1 MVKNFIRII
10 RSQKEKKL
18 YLCISTIFN
27 SVMDKIAIKIN
38 CILNWNND
46 YARMLIMQTMDNQIS
61 FPIIIADNE
70 AASLF
75 KEMEKIEVKRP
86 QTHDLFF
93 NFLQTFGI
101 RINEVF
107 IHKLVEGIF
116 YTKIT
121 CSTQGIEFELDARPS
136 DAIILALKTK
146 APIFVEDSILKK
158 LGISTAEMEK
168 QILRPEDENNPE
180 KDEFAYEDM
189 SDDDLKNLLKQAIE
203 MEDFEMASQIRDVL
217 KQRN

>member
-1 MVKNFIRII
+1 
-10 RSQKEKKL
+10 
-18 YLCISTIFN
+18 
-27 SVMDKIAIKIN
+27 MDKIAIKIN
-38 CILNWNND
+38 CVLNWSND
-46 YARMLIMQTMDNQIS
+46 YARMLIMQTIDNKIS

-93 NFLQTFGI
+93 NFMQTFSI
-101 RINEVF
+101 DIDEVF

-116 YTKIT
+116 YTKII
-121 CSTQGIEFELDARPS
+121 CSTQETVFELDARPS
-136 DAIILALKTK
+136 DAIILALKKK

-158 LGISTAEMEK
+158 IGISTDEMEK
-168 QILRPEDENNPE
+168 QILYPEDRNNSE
-180 KDEFAYEDM
+180 KDDEYTYEEM
-189 SDDDLKNLLKQAIE
+189 SDEDLKNLLKQAIE

-217 KQRN
+217 KQR

>member
-1 MVKNFIRII
+1 MN
-10 RSQKEKKL
+10 
-18 YLCISTIFN
+18 
-27 SVMDKIAIKIN
+27 KIAIKIN

-46 YARMLIMQTMDNQIS
+46 YARMLIMQTQDGLIS

-93 NFLQTFGI
+93 TFMQTFGI
-101 RINEVF
+101 CLDEVY

-116 YTKIT
+116 FTKII
-121 CSTQGIEFELDARPS
+121 CSVQGKVVELDARPS
-136 DAIILALKTK
+136 DAIILALKAK
-146 APIFVEDSILKK
+146 APIFVEQDILEK

-168 QILRPEDENNPE
+168 QMTRSSENDENSNE
-180 KDEFAYEDM
+180 DDEINIESM
-189 SDDDLKNLLKQAIE
+189 SNEDLKNLLKQAIE
-203 MEDFEMASQIRDVL
+203 IEDFETASQIRDAI
-217 KQRN
+217 KQRGN

>member
-1 MVKNFIRII
+1 MN
-10 RSQKEKKL
+10 
-18 YLCISTIFN
+18 
-27 SVMDKIAIKIN
+27 KIAIKIN

-46 YARMLIMQTMDNQIS
+46 YARMLIMQTLDGLIS

-93 NFLQTFGI
+93 TFMQTFGI
-101 RINEVF
+101 CLDEVY

-116 YTKIT
+116 FTKII
-121 CSTQGIEFELDARPS
+121 CSVQGKVVELDARPS
-136 DAIILALKTK
+136 DAIILALKAK
-146 APIFVEDSILKK
+146 APIFVEQDILEK

-168 QILRPEDENNPE
+168 QMTRSSENDENSNE
-180 KDEFAYEDM
+180 DDEINIESM
-189 SDDDLKNLLKQAIE
+189 SNEDLKNLLKQAIE
-203 MEDFEMASQIRDVL
+203 IEDFETASQIRDAI
-217 KQRN
+217 KQRGN

>member
-1 MVKNFIRII
+1 MN
-10 RSQKEKKL
+10 
-18 YLCISTIFN
+18 
-27 SVMDKIAIKIN
+27 KIAIKIN

-46 YARMLIMQTMDNQIS
+46 YARMLIMQTQDGLIS

-93 NFLQTFGI
+93 TFMQI
-101 RINEVF
+101 FEICLDEVY

-116 YTKIT
+116 FTKII
-121 CSTQGIEFELDARPS
+121 CSVQGKIVELDARPS
-136 DAIILALKTK
+136 DAIILALKAK
-146 APIFVEDSILKK
+146 APIFVEQNILEK

-168 QILRPEDENNPE
+168 QMTRSNENDENSNE
-180 KDEFAYEDM
+180 DDEINIESM
-189 SDDDLKNLLKQAIE
+189 SNEDLKNLLKQAIE
-203 MEDFEMASQIRDVL
+203 IEDFETASQIRDAI
-217 KQRN
+217 KQRGN